1 MPVPGDD
8 SSEDRLHDFWIDPV
22 EPVPEPAVSSAAQ
35 RQFCGRSAVDVS
47 VRQSQRYGDAEAH
60 VSGRVGPSL
69 TDAVHPRRVRRTEGL
84 AGPGKGG
91 PARRL
96 EVSHRDGGG
105 VASPGNGRHPIGR
118 IAPPMLSGRPASSM
132 PLSGPG
138 PGPFGG
144 YRTPG
149 PEGPRPQVPSPSAP
163 ITMVRC
169 RAGLHTPARRL
180 RRRRR
185 ISFSSGANRADRSR
199 S

>member
-138 PGPFGG
+138 PFGG